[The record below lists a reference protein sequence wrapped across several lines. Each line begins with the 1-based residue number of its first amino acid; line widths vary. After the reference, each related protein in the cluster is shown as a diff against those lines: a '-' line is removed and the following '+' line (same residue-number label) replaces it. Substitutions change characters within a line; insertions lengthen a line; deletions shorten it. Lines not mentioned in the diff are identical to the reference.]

1 MEFPF
6 PETGHEKFHAKKKG
20 KLSTK
25 SKPKNSFGRR
35 AHHNALEQQRRG
47 IIRGC
52 FESLRKSV
60 PSLASEDKKLS
71 RSGILRETAKY
82 IKLSKERIAQHIDD
96 LEELRLQNQLLSG
109 EVDYLGY
116 LHETTPLC
124 EDFNTFTKTLIEGE
138 EITSSPPT
146 NNNIPEKFSNCT
158 PDHLI
163 PGRDIVITDQD
174 LLGSSESVAREMS
187 RRQISSAEDFGIDA
201 RGFVQSP
208 LSIYSSSCCFDV
220 WFVASRRKTS
230 YLVTRRR
237 ERNFIHNDIWPMQK
251 CGMWHCRWCT
261 NWISDYNTSFCL

>member
-6 PETGHEKFHAKKKG
+6 LEAGHEKFHAKKKA
-20 KLSTK
+20 KLGTK

-71 RSGILRETAKY
+71 RSGILRETARY
-82 IKLSKERIAQHIDD
+82 IKNSKERIAQHIDD

-116 LHETTPLC
+116 LHETPLLC
-124 EDFNTFTKTLIEGE
+124 EDFNSFTKTLIEGE

-146 NNNIPEKFSNCT
+146 SNDIPETEFSDYT
-158 PDHLI
+158 QDHLQSATRVYD
-163 PGRDIVITDQD
+163 RDILIRGKNLIGT
-174 LLGSSESVAREMS
+174 GESVAREMF
-187 RRQISSAEDFGIDA
+187 RGKISSDEEYGIAD
-201 RGFVQSP
+201 GCFVQS
-208 LSIYSSSCCFDV
+208 SFSVYSPS
-220 WFVASRRKTS
+220 
-230 YLVTRRR
+230 
-237 ERNFIHNDIWPMQK
+237 
-251 CGMWHCRWCT
+251 
-261 NWISDYNTSFCL
+261 